1 MPFALYLLG
10 LAVFAQGTSEFMLS
24 GLIPDIARDLS
35 VTVPAAGHLTSAFAV
50 GMIVGAPLMALLSRR
65 FSRRSALLVF
75 LVTFLLVHVV
85 GALTTS
91 FAVLLVTRVV
101 GALANAGFL
110 AVALVT
116 ATSMVEPDAKGR
128 ATSALLGGVTVACV
142 AGVPAG
148 ALLGEAWGWR
158 SAFWAVALLSLPALL
173 AIARAVPAGA
183 PETEKTS
190 AVGELRALRGPRL
203 VVTLLLGAL
212 VNGATFCTFTYLSP
226 VVTHVTGLGSG
237 WVPAMLALFGVGSFV
252 GVGAAG
258 RLADVRPMPVLVYG
272 SLALLAGWVLFAVTA
287 ARPVAVVVLVLVQG
301 ALSFGVGSTLIARAL
316 YAATEAPRLA
326 GGFATAA
333 FNVGGA
339 LGPWLGGLAISAG
352 LGYRAPLW
360 LSAALV
366 AAALVVGGTALG
378 LGGRHPAR
386 VPRSASTS
394 ASAEGLAE
402 SRVHS

>member
-35 VTVPAAGHLTSAFAV
+35 VSVPAAGHLTSAFAV
-50 GMIVGAPLMALLSRR
+50 GMIVGAPLMAVLSRR
-65 FSRRSALLVF
+65 FSRRGALLVF

-116 ATSMVEPDAKGR
+116 ATGMVGPDAKGR

-183 PETEKTS
+183 PETGKTS
-190 AVGELRALRGPRL
+190 VLGELRALRGPRL
-203 VVTLLLGAL
+203 LVTLLLGAL

-226 VVTHVTGLGSG
+226 VVTHVTGLGPG

-252 GVGAAG
+252 GVTVAG
-258 RLADVRPMPVLVYG
+258 RVADVSPLPVLIFG

-287 ARPVAVVVLVLVQG
+287 AHPVAVVVLVLVQG

-316 YAATEAPRLA
+316 YAAADAPHLA

-333 FNVGGA
+333 FNVGAA
-339 LGPWLGGLAISAG
+339 LGPWLGGLAISAD
-352 LGYRAPLW
+352 LGYRSPLW
-360 LSAALV
+360 LSATLV
-366 AAALVVGGTALG
+366 ATALLVGGTATRLDGRRPPRAPAGGATAEPNGSLG
-378 LGGRHPAR
+378 
-386 VPRSASTS
+386 RS
-394 ASAEGLAE
+394 
-402 SRVHS
+402 

>member
-75 LVTFLLVHVV
+75 LVAFLLVHVV

-116 ATSMVEPDAKGR
+116 ATDMVEPDAKGR
-128 ATSALLGGVTVACV
+128 ATSALLGGVTAACV

-158 SAFWAVALLSLPALL
+158 SAFWAVALLSLPAVL

-183 PETEKTS
+183 PGRGS
-190 AVGELRALRGPRL
+190 PRALGELRALRDPQL
-203 VVTLLLGAL
+203 LVTLLLGAL

-252 GVGAAG
+252 GVTAAG
-258 RLADVRPMPVLVYG
+258 RLADVRPMPVLVFG
-272 SLALLAGWVLFAVTA
+272 SLALLAGWALFAVTA
-287 ARPVAVVVLVLVQG
+287 SRPVAVVVLVLVQG

-316 YAATEAPRLA
+316 YAASEEAPHLA

-339 LGPWLGGLAISAG
+339 LGPWVGGIAISAG
-352 LGYRAPLW
+352 LGYRSPLW

-366 AAALVVGGTALG
+366 AAALAVGGTALG
-378 LGGRHPAR
+378 LSGRRPGPA
-386 VPRSASTS
+386 
-394 ASAEGLAE
+394 
-402 SRVHS
+402 

>member
-50 GMIVGAPLMALLSRR
+50 GMIVGAPLMAILSRR
-65 FSRRSALLVF
+65 FSRRGALLVF

-158 SAFWAVALLSLPALL
+158 SAFWAVALLSLPAVL

-183 PETEKTS
+183 PGTGK
-190 AVGELRALRGPRL
+190 AGVLGELRALRGPRL
-203 VVTLLLGAL
+203 LVTLLLGAL

-226 VVTHVTGLGSG
+226 VVTHVAGLGSG
-237 WVPAMLALFGVGSFV
+237 WVPAMLALFGVGSFA
-252 GVGAAG
+252 GVAAAG
-258 RLADVRPMPVLVYG
+258 RLADGRPLPVLVFG

-287 ARPVAVVVLVLVQG
+287 AHPAAVVVLVLVQG

-316 YAATEAPRLA
+316 YAAADAPHLA

-333 FNVGGA
+333 FNVGAA

-360 LSAALV
+360 FSAALV
-366 AAALVVGGTALG
+366 ASALVIGGAALG
-378 LGGRHPAR
+378 LGKRRPAQVPPAAAAPEPADSRAHP
-386 VPRSASTS
+386 
-394 ASAEGLAE
+394 
-402 SRVHS
+402 